1 MWMFVDEEDKSS
13 VYHLEIVE
21 IKIMILTTLILLLFE
36 VFSNSATD
44 DMNFFVYIHLWTP
57 DTFQI
62 R

>member
-1 MWMFVDEEDKSS
+1 MFVDEEDKSS

-44 DMNFFVYIHLWTP
+44 DMNFFVYIHL
-57 DTFQI
+57 
-62 R
+62 